1 MGASFSQKVLA
12 RNVGRAQVQPGEVL
26 DVTPDVVLSHDNS
39 AAIIR
44 IFRQLP
50 QKELR
55 YPERLAIT
63 LDHAV
68 PPPTPQ
74 HAQNHAE
81 IRRFVAEQG
90 IQQFFEMGRG
100 ICHQVHCEEGVVG
113 PGMILLGADSHSP
126 HCGWLGAFGAGVG
139 RTEVAALW
147 ATGQLWLRVPE
158 TLRITLTG
166 RLAPGVMSKDLALQ
180 LIGRLGADG
189 ANYMAVEFDGPG
201 TVTLSADMR
210 AALVNMMAEMGA
222 KNAFIA
228 PDDLTWRW
236 LETQLQRSR
245 PDDWQERLSMF
256 REQAILPDA
265 DAVGTQQLDM
275 ALDDVVPVVSCPH
288 RVDNTE
294 PVTALTGTRV
304 DLAFIGTCTNG
315 RLEDL
320 AAAAE
325 VVRGHRLRARLLVIP
340 ASSQVLADALA
351 AGYLADLIEA
361 GASIGTPGCG
371 PCMGVHAGV
380 LAPGEVCIS
389 SANRNFR
396 GRMGQREAEIY
407 LANPAVV
414 AASAVAGEIVHPAD
428 LLAWE

>member
-12 RNVGRAQVQPGEVL
+12 RNVGRAQVRPGEVL

-55 YPERLAIT
+55 FPERLAIT

-90 IQQFFEMGRG
+90 IQHFFEMGRG

-126 HCGWLGAFGAGVG
+126 HCGWMGAFGAGVG

-189 ANYMAVEFDGPG
+189 ANYLAVEFDGPG
-201 TVTLSADMR
+201 VATLSADMR

-228 PDDLTWRW
+228 PDDKTWRW

-245 PDDWQERLSMF
+245 PNDWQERLSMF
-256 REQAILPDA
+256 RERAILPDA
-265 DAVGTQQLDM
+265 DANCAQQLDM
-275 ALDDVVPVVSCPH
+275 ALDDVVPMVSCPH

-304 DLAFIGTCTNG
+304 DLA
-315 RLEDL
+315 
-320 AAAAE
+320 
-325 VVRGHRLRARLLVIP
+325 
-340 ASSQVLADALA
+340 
-351 AGYLADLIEA
+351 
-361 GASIGTPGCG
+361 
-371 PCMGVHAGV
+371 
-380 LAPGEVCIS
+380 
-389 SANRNFR
+389 
-396 GRMGQREAEIY
+396 
-407 LANPAVV
+407 
-414 AASAVAGEIVHPAD
+414 
-428 LLAWE
+428 